1 MYLGEPHD
9 SYVHGSVIDGVFSG
23 RIRRKREVFYVE
35 KSELYFKGKQDFHSV
50 IYHDRHVDEN
60 AVRLRSCVAVI
71 LIIKWTLAHIVEQP
85 HVCIGGSE
93 AWRRLTV
100 EAKTS
105 ALTRGCGR
113 FRARKF
119 RPYTS

>member
-1 MYLGEPHD
+1 MYMYLGEPHD

-60 AVRLRSCVAVI
+60 AVRLRSCVPVI
-71 LIIKWTLAHIVEQP
+71 LIIQWT
-85 HVCIGGSE
+85 
-93 AWRRLTV
+93 
-100 EAKTS
+100 
-105 ALTRGCGR
+105 
-113 FRARKF
+113 
-119 RPYTS
+119 